1 MAEEKKPK
9 IDLKARLGKGAGA
22 ATPPPPGV
30 APSGGMPVPATSSAP
45 GAPIVAPPAAS
56 SGGLP
61 PPNVGLPVPPG
72 VPIGAAPLDPS
83 NPLAAAMAPQ
93 RQSLSP
99 QMPAQPQRIEVDEM
113 GLQEATKKARRTG
126 MVFAGIALLMGVA
139 GGFVG
144 GQAQEAGSNRA
155 RAKQDAGDLKKDV
168 DAAQGKLEDLA
179 KKLEAGR
186 DQLAPKDPKAPR
198 TFPKELAK
206 QLAEV
211 NVDFDGGKLAGRR
224 FSGFPQDT
232 SGQLFDFVTSVQAL
246 NDHKSAVKN
255 LLTKLEKP
263 LTEQIAAA
271 TAGTVTI
278 QYMVLVGGN
287 TGKDPSGNFYGIL
300 SPIIPPISVSKEKI
314 EIPAELKGNVSGQ
327 GVGVPKYTGGD
338 LNKPAALYLAP
349 GSIEGSFPSDTK
361 SAAAQLG
368 IKLSDLIHELRGD
381 EPAAAK
387 DDQMVVETKA
397 GLIERAGKLS
407 KGLEK
412 VATGAAN

>member
-1 MAEEKKPK
+1 M
-9 IDLKARLGKGAGA
+9 
-22 ATPPPPGV
+22 
-30 APSGGMPVPATSSAP
+30 PATSSAP
-45 GAPIVAPPAAS
+45 GPHGMAPPAAS

-61 PPNVGLPVPPG
+61 PPNVGIPVPPG
-72 VPIGAAPLDPS
+72 VPIGAPPLDPS

-93 RQSLSP
+93 RQSLA
-99 QMPAQPQRIEVDEM
+99 PAQPQRIEVDEM
-113 GLQEATKKARRTG
+113 GLQEATRKTRRTG
-126 MVFAGIALLMGVA
+126 LVFAFIALLMGVG
-139 GGFVG
+139 GGFIG

-186 DQLAPKDPKAPR
+186 DMLAPKDPKAAR
-198 TFPKELAK
+198 AFPKELSK

-232 SGQLFDFVTSVQAL
+232 SSALFDFVTSVQAL
-246 NDHKSAVKN
+246 NDHKTAVKN

-263 LTEQIAAA
+263 LTEQIAAS
-271 TAGTVTI
+271 TAGTVTV
-278 QYMVLVGGN
+278 QFMVLVGGP
-287 TGKDPSGNFYGIL
+287 TGRDPSNNYYGIL
-300 SPIIPPISVSKEKI
+300 SPIIPPIVVSKEKI

-327 GVGVPKYTGGD
+327 GVGVSKYTGGD
-338 LNKPAALYLAP
+338 LKNPAALYLAP
-349 GSIEGSFPSDTK
+349 GSIEASFPSDTK

-381 EPAAAK
+381 EAPK
-387 DDQMVVETKA
+387 DDQMVSETKA
-397 GLIERAGKLS
+397 GLIERGTKLS

>member
-9 IDLKARLGKGAGA
+9 IDLKARLGKAAGA

-30 APSGGMPVPATSSAP
+30 APSGGMPVPSSAP
-45 GAPIVAPPAAS
+45 GAPFAPPPAASS

-61 PPNVGLPVPPG
+61 PPNVGIPVPPG
-72 VPIGAAPLDPS
+72 IPIGSPPLDPN

-113 GLQEATKKARRTG
+113 AIHESTKKTRRTG
-126 MVFAGIALLMGVA
+126 FVLAAIALVMGVGA
-139 GGFVG
+139 GFVG
-144 GQAQEAGSNRA
+144 GIAQESGSNRT

-168 DAAQGKLEDLA
+168 DAAQAKLEDLA

-186 DQLAPKDPKAPR
+186 DMLAPKDPKAPR
-198 TFPKELAK
+198 AFPKDLSK
-206 QLAEV
+206 QLAEI

-232 SGQLFDFVTSVQAL
+232 SSALFDFVTSVQAL
-246 NDHKSAVKN
+246 NDHKTAVKN

-263 LTEQIAAA
+263 LTEQIAQS
-271 TAGTVTI
+271 TAGTVTVS
-278 QYMVLVGGN
+278 YMVLVGGN

-300 SPIIPPISVSKEKI
+300 SPIIPPITVSKEKI

-338 LNKPAALYLAP
+338 LVKPAALYLAP

-381 EPAAAK
+381 EPAGAK
-387 DDQMVVETKA
+387 DDQMVVETKP

-412 VATGAAN
+412 IATGAVN